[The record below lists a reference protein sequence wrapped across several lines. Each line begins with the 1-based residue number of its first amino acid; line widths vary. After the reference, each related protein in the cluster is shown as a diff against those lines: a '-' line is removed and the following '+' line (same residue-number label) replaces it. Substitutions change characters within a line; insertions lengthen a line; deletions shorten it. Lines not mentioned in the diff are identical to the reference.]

1 MEKIKSYFKDH
12 IEVSFSQVQKDTVK
26 NDVTAVYLPDSLQ
39 INICLDYEGYTLE
52 LFKHDTL
59 LKYEYNSLSINEV
72 YNTLEKW
79 GL

>member
-12 IEVSFSQVQKDTVK
+12 IEVSFSQVEKDFMK
-26 NDVTAVYLPDSLQ
+26 NDVMSVYLPDGLQ
-39 INICLDYEGYTLE
+39 INIGLDYEGYTLE

-59 LKYEYNSLSINEV
+59 LKYEYNSLSTNEV

>member
-12 IEVSFSQVQKDTVK
+12 ADITFSQIEKDYIK
-26 NDVTAVYLPDSLQ
+26 SDVMAVYLPNDLQ
-39 INICLDYEGYTLE
+39 VNVGLDCEGYTLE
-52 LFKHDTL
+52 LFKHDIL
-59 LKYEYNSLSINEV
+59 LKYEYNSLSISEV